1 MISKVT
7 RLGVV
12 ASCGWGVLDGRPTG
26 TRFGSAGI
34 CCRRTVHQRY
44 VGIRIASFLIR
55 LLNFEIRMCGS

>member
-12 ASCGWGVLDGRPTG
+12 ASCEWGVLDGGP